1 MTTIVSKWGLG
12 APSPNDLECGELG
25 IDVTNHA
32 IYTVD
37 ADGFLIKLA
46 DGDAITSIAWGEITG
61 KPTEFPPSSHGHE
74 IDQINGLNDVFVDI
88 DSQINQINSEIGA
101 IATTLA
107 FGGSFSAADGKIV
120 KGAKTGINDGDP
132 IPDAALF
139 ENTFLICAAAGD
151 IPETQQEGDWLVSN
165 GIKWV
170 PITYSSGSA
179 GSVDWGNIQN
189 KPDFDNLYAPISH
202 NHVIDDVNGLQDAL
216 DAKPDADHKHVI
228 DDVTGL
234 QDALDAKANMSRIT
248 GGTY

>member
-25 IDVTNHA
+25 IDVTNHN

-37 ADGFLIKLA
+37 TQGFLIKLA
-46 DGDAITSIAWGEITG
+46 DGDALTSIAWGDVTG
-61 KPTEFPPSSHGHE
+61 KPTEFPPEEHGHKQSE
-74 IDQINGLNDVFVDI
+74 IDGLEEVFIDIN
-88 DSQINQINSEIGA
+88 SQITQINSEIGA

-107 FGGSFSAADGKIV
+107 FGGSFSAATGKIV
-120 KGAKTGINDGDP
+120 KGAKTGINDGDD
-132 IPDAALF
+132 IPLASNF

-151 IPETQQEGDWLVSN
+151 NPETQQEGDWLVSN
-165 GIKWV
+165 GTTWV

-189 KPDFDNLYAPISH
+189 KPDFDSLYAPVSH
-202 NHVIDDVNGLQDAL
+202 NHVIDEVTGLQEAL
-216 DAKPDADHKHVI
+216 DAKPNADHTHVI

-234 QDALDAKANMSRIT
+234 KEALDAKANMSRIT
-248 GGTY
+248 GGQY